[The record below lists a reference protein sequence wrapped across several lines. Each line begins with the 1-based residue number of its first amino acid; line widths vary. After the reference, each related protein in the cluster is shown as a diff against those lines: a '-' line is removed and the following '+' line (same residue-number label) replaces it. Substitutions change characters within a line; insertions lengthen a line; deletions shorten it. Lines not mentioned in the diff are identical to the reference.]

1 MNVWIV
7 NHYGGTPNS
16 GRFERPVYTARAF
29 VSRGHQCTV
38 FSAAFHHL
46 LNEPVELSEPRIE
59 EIDGVS
65 YVGLPCRS
73 YGSNGVSR
81 VFNMLDSSRELWRY
95 AKNLPHQAEPPDLV
109 IVSSPPPFLIEAAR
123 KIRGRFGCPVVFE
136 VRDLWPESLVQLAG
150 VSAWHPF
157 VLWLRQSAR
166 KAYRE
171 ADAVVS
177 LLPAIHSY
185 FEEIGISTDKVHVI
199 TNGIDPEV
207 FASRAESELSEEH
220 ITTLRKLRE
229 SGKKI
234 IIYTGAM
241 GPPNAL
247 DQLLELPPQSDG
259 SETTYHLVLVGD
271 GMLRL
276 HLESEIRKRGIGF
289 VSFLPKVE
297 KRQVPAL
304 LGMADA
310 AIIIWNDKP
319 LYRYGVSPNKVSEY
333 LLAEKPVIWV
343 GDTGS
348 NPIADS
354 GAGISVP
361 ANDSAALEGA
371 LADLAS
377 RDYGEL
383 EELGRLGRRYVLENF
398 NWEKLGADYEAL
410 ARKLVDGDFS

>member
-1 MNVWIV
+1 M
-7 NHYGGTPNS
+7 
-16 GRFERPVYTARAF
+16 YTARAF

-46 LNEPVELSEPRIE
+46 LNEPVELSEPRVE
-59 EIDGVS
+59 EIDGVT

-81 VFNMLDSSRELWRY
+81 VLNMLDSSRQLWRL
-95 AKNLPHQAEPPDLV
+95 AQNLPNGVPAPDLV
-109 IVSSPPPFLIEAAR
+109 IASSPPPFLFSAAA
-123 KIRGRFGCPVVFE
+123 KIRRRFSCPVVFE

-157 VLWLRQSAR
+157 VLWLRQSSR
-166 KAYRE
+166 KAYRQ

-207 FASRAESELSEEH
+207 FTSRAGSELSEAH
-220 ITTLRKLRE
+220 TTTMLKLRE

-247 DQLLELPPQSDG
+247 DQLLELPPRPDG
-259 SETTYHLVLVGD
+259 SDAAYHIVLVGD
-271 GMLRL
+271 GMSRAY
-276 HLESEIRKRGIGF
+276 LESEVQKRGIGF

-304 LGMADA
+304 LAMADA
-310 AIIIWNDKP
+310 AIIIWNDQP

-383 EELGRLGRRYVLENF
+383 EELGRRGRHFVLENF

-410 ARKLVDGDFS
+410 ARELVAGDIA